1 MPYLQYHIF
10 ENQPLLFHM
19 RYFITFTI
27 ATLKS
32 VHLGQV
38 FRFGM
43 SLVIVS
49 LIYGFYIEFQ
59 KGFFSFERGC
69 WSYVQYDED

>member
-1 MPYLQYHIF
+1 
-10 ENQPLLFHM
+10 
-19 RYFITFTI
+19 
-27 ATLKS
+27 
-32 VHLGQV
+32 
-38 FRFGM
+38 M

-59 KGFFSFERGC
+59 KGFFSFERRC